1 MVLER
6 LYVIPHGDE
15 ILDRP
20 NENSKRMYS
29 AISQMVLGDSSEL
42 IALVSPHS
50 LILPERVAIVNTENA
65 GGIYHIKSG
74 KLSIKCEIDR
84 LLSRQLQIMAGD
96 AADLVGFVTSN
107 GPMSNFPL
115 DFGSIIPL
123 TFFNQ
128 RRLVLMGQPRPK
140 NHDRM
145 YAFGKILYDW
155 SRDAKRKIS
164 IVFSADQAHTH
175 SPDGP
180 YGYSDESSIYD
191 SEIISAIDKSDFSK
205 IRSFDQEFIGK
216 AKPDSFWNMIM
227 LAGLLDASNMKM
239 KVNYYYV
246 EHYFGMLAAG
256 LMW

>member
-50 LILPERVAIVNTENA
+50 LILPERVAIINTENA

-74 KLSIKCEIDR
+74 ELSVNCKIDR

-140 NHDRM
+140 NPDRM

-155 SRDAKRKIS
+155 SREEKRKIS